1 MSTIPLSEEIKT
13 IIYDLRAAQEYEKRL
28 KKQIEH
34 LKQKLYNAMKEN
46 EIVVDEDGCE
56 IVTWKQSDDIKRF
69 NHKRFEQDNPALYA
83 MYVELSPGSRRLLI
97 K

>member
-1 MSTIPLSEEIKT
+1 MSVIPLTEEIQV
-13 IIYDLRAAQEYEKRL
+13 IVADLRFAKEHKKRL
-28 KKQIEH
+28 DKQIEH
-34 LKQKLYNAMKEN
+34 LQQKLYNAMKEN
-46 EIVVDEDGCE
+46 EVVIDSDGCE
-56 IVTWKQSDDIKRF
+56 VVTWKQSDDVKRF

>member
-1 MSTIPLSEEIKT
+1 MSAITLNDEIRHIIADLTI
-13 IIYDLRAAQEYEKRL
+13 AQEHEKRL

-46 EIVVDEDGCE
+46 EVIVDEDGCE
-56 IVTWKQSDDIKRF
+56 VVTWKQSDDVKRF